1 MKGQLS
7 DTKASVI
14 IMAQRINQ
22 GQHNANNEFGNYVE
36 YCVEKRPEGAY
47 RRNRILLV
55 VLCVL
60 IGFSIIPVVTFSV
73 MGKALIYLVPV
84 WMGVCG
90 IVYWFL
96 SRFVNIEYEYRIIQG
111 EFQMD
116 IIYGQRQRKEL
127 MSCRVR
133 DMEIIHP
140 LDDAGRK
147 ALADCAHVD
156 DCSISQKKPT
166 PDVYY
171 FTYTENGKK
180 YGMIFEATKKTLN
193 IMKFYNASVLTFS
206 DTLRH

>member
-1 MKGQLS
+1 
-7 DTKASVI
+7 
-14 IMAQRINQ
+14 MAKRINA

-36 YCVEKRPEGAY
+36 YCVEKRPEGNY

-55 VLCVL
+55 LACVL
-60 IGFSIIPVVTFSV
+60 VGFSIIPIVTYSV

-84 WMGVCG
+84 WMGCCG
-90 IVYWFL
+90 IAYWYL
-96 SRFVNIEYEYRIIQG
+96 SRFVNIEYEYRVIQG

-140 LDDAGRK
+140 LDEEGRK
-147 ALADCAHVD
+147 ALALCDHVD
-156 DCSISQKKPT
+156 ECSISRKQPT
-166 PDVYY
+166 PDIYY

-180 YGMIFEATKKTLN
+180 YGLIFEATKKTLD
-193 IMKFYNASVLTFS
+193 IMKFYNASVLTHNLN
-206 DTLRH
+206 LRH

>member
-1 MKGQLS
+1 
-7 DTKASVI
+7 
-14 IMAQRINQ
+14 MAKRINA
-22 GQHNANNEFGNYVE
+22 GLHNANNEFGNYVE

-55 VLCVL
+55 VICVL
-60 IGFSIIPVVTFSV
+60 VAVSIIPVVTWSV
-73 MGKALIYLVPV
+73 AGKLFITFVPV
-84 WMGVCG
+84 WMGLCG
-90 IVYWFL
+90 IAYWFL
-96 SRFVNIEYEYRIIQG
+96 SRFVNIEYEYRVIQG

-140 LDDAGRK
+140 LDDEGRK
-147 ALADCAHVD
+147 NLASCDHVD
-156 DCSISQKKPT
+156 DCSISQKQPT

-180 YGMIFEATKKTLN
+180 YGVVFEATKKTLD
-193 IMKFYNASVLTFS
+193 IMKFYNASVLTYS
-206 DTLRH
+206 TSLRH